1 MLLKETIIDLCGLA
15 SPSGFEERAFARI
28 KELLSPYVHEIK
40 TDAMGNLIAVKKC
53 GKPNAKKLMLNA
65 HMDEIGMIITGVEKG
80 FLRFSNLGGI
90 DPRMLPAREIKV
102 LTVPPI
108 FGVIDTMPPHAL
120 SDDEMD
126 KAIDSKKLFIDVGLS
141 DEEAKKRV
149 PLGTAAV
156 FAGGVDELTENIIC
170 GKALDDRACVAIVLK
185 TMEALSEKDLN
196 VDVYCLISTQ
206 EELGSRGAI
215 SGTYGINPDYA
226 VAIDVTHASTPDS
239 KKGETLEMRKG
250 AAIGVGP
257 NMNRKITNSLI
268 ALAKEKDIP
277 HQFEIMGGSSGTD
290 GWVIQVCR
298 EGVSTAVVSLPI
310 KYMHSPVE
318 TMDISDADAIV
329 SLLTEFTL
337 KIGEGGFLDA

>member
-15 SPSGFEERAFARI
+15 APSGFEERAFSRI
-28 KELLSPYVHEIK
+28 KELLSPYVDEIK
-40 TDAMGNLIAVKKC
+40 TDALGNLIAIKKC
-53 GKPNAKKLMLNA
+53 RKPSAKKLMLNA
-65 HMDEIGMIITGVEKG
+65 HMDEIGMIITGIEKG
-80 FLRFSNLGGI
+80 FLRFSNIGGI

-102 LTVPPI
+102 LTDPPI

-120 SDDEMD
+120 SSDEMD
-126 KAIDSKKLFIDVGLS
+126 KAIDPKKLFIDVGLS
-141 DEEAKKRV
+141 EEEAKKRV

-156 FAGGVDELTENIIC
+156 FAGGVDELNENIIC
-170 GKALDDRACVAIVLK
+170 GKALDDRACVAIVIK
-185 TMEALSEKDLN
+185 IMEELAEKDLN

-206 EELGSRGAI
+206 EEVGSRGAI

-226 VAIDVTHASTPDS
+226 VAIDVTHAATPDS

-257 NMNRKITNSLI
+257 NMNRNITNALL
-268 ALAKEKDIP
+268 ALAEEKNIP
-277 HQFEIMGGSSGTD
+277 YQLEVMSGSSGTD

-318 TMDISDADAIV
+318 TMDIADAESIV
-329 SLLTEFTL
+329 SLLTEFAL
-337 KIGEGGFLDA
+337 KLSEECLS

>member
-15 SPSGFEERAFARI
+15 APSGFEERAYSRI
-28 KELLSPYVHEIK
+28 KELLSPYVDEIK
-40 TDAMGNLIAVKKC
+40 TDSLGNLIAVKKC
-53 GKPNAKKLMLNA
+53 GKAGAKKLMFNA
-65 HMDEIGMIITGVEKG
+65 HMDEIGMIITGIEKG
-80 FLRFSNLGGI
+80 FLRFSNIGGI

-102 LTVPPI
+102 LTDPPI

-120 SDDEMD
+120 SDDDMD
-126 KAIDSKKLFIDVGLS
+126 KAIDAKKLFIDVGLS
-141 DEEAKKRV
+141 EEDAKKRI

-156 FAGGVDELTENIIC
+156 FAGGVDELNESVIC

-185 TMEALSEKDLN
+185 IMEELVEKNLN

-206 EELGSRGAI
+206 EEVGSRGAI

-226 VAIDVTHASTPDS
+226 VAIDVTHAATPDS
-239 KKGETLEMRKG
+239 KKGETFEMRKG

-257 NMNRKITNSLI
+257 NMNRNITNALI
-268 ALAKEKDIP
+268 ALAKEKEIP
-277 HQFEIMGGSSGTD
+277 YQLEVMSGSSGTD

-329 SLLTEFTL
+329 SILTEFALTL
-337 KIGEGGFLDA
+337 TEEGLA

>member
-15 SPSGFEERAFARI
+15 APSGFEERAFARI
-28 KELLSPYVHEIK
+28 KELLSPYVHEIS
-40 TDAMGNLIAVKKC
+40 TDAMGNLIAVKRC
-53 GKPNAKKLMLNA
+53 GKQGAKKLMLNA
-65 HMDEIGMIITGVEKG
+65 HMDEIGMIITGIDKG

-102 LTVPPI
+102 LTDPPI

-120 SDDEMD
+120 SDDDMD
-126 KAIDSKKLFIDVGLS
+126 KAIDSKKLFIDIGLS
-141 DEEAKKRV
+141 DEDAKKRV

-156 FAGGVDELTENIIC
+156 FAGGVDELTENVLC

-185 TMEALSEKDLN
+185 TMEVLSEKELD

-206 EELGSRGAI
+206 EEVGSRGAI

-226 VAIDVTHASTPDS
+226 VAIDVTHAATPDS

-250 AAIGVGP
+250 AAIGIGP
-257 NMNRKITNSLI
+257 NMNRKITNRLI
-268 ALAKEKDIP
+268 ALAEKKSIP
-277 HQFEIMGGSSGTD
+277 HQFEVMGGSSGTD

-329 SLLTEFTL
+329 SLLTAFTL
-337 KIGEGGFLDA
+337 SIGEGGFLDA

>member
-15 SPSGFEERAFARI
+15 APSGFEERAYSRI
-28 KELLSPYVHEIK
+28 KELLSPYVDEIK
-40 TDAMGNLIAVKKC
+40 TDSLGNLIAVKKC
-53 GKPNAKKLMLNA
+53 GKAGAKKLMFNA
-65 HMDEIGMIITGVEKG
+65 HMDEIGMIITGIEKG
-80 FLRFSNLGGI
+80 FLRFSNIGGI

-102 LTVPPI
+102 LTDPPI

-120 SDDEMD
+120 SDDDMD
-126 KAIDSKKLFIDVGLS
+126 KAIDAKKLFIDVGLS
-141 DEEAKKRV
+141 EEDAKKRI

-156 FAGGVDELTENIIC
+156 FAGGVDELNESVIC

-185 TMEALSEKDLN
+185 VMEELVEKDLN

-226 VAIDVTHASTPDS
+226 VAIDVTHAATPDS
-239 KKGETLEMRKG
+239 KKGETFEMRKG

-257 NMNRKITNSLI
+257 NMNRNITNALI

-277 HQFEIMGGSSGTD
+277 YQLEVMSGSSGTD

-318 TMDISDADAIV
+318 TMDISDANAIV
-329 SLLTEFTL
+329 SILTEFAL
-337 KIGEGGFLDA
+337 SLGEEGLA

>member
-15 SPSGFEERAFARI
+15 APSGFEERAYSRI
-28 KELLSPYVHEIK
+28 KELLSPYVDEIK
-40 TDAMGNLIAVKKC
+40 TDALGNLIAVKKC
-53 GKPNAKKLMLNA
+53 GMADAKKLMLNA
-65 HMDEIGMIITGVEKG
+65 HMDEIGMIVTGIEKG
-80 FLRFSNLGGI
+80 FLRFSNIGGI

-102 LTVPPI
+102 LTDPPI

-120 SDDEMD
+120 SDDDMD

-141 DEEAKKRV
+141 EEDAKKRI

-156 FAGGVDELTENIIC
+156 FAGGVDELNDSVIC
-170 GKALDDRACVAIVLK
+170 GKALDDRACVSIVIK
-185 TMEALSEKDLN
+185 IMEELAEKDLN

-206 EELGSRGAI
+206 EEVGSRGAI

-226 VAIDVTHASTPDS
+226 VAIDVTHAATPDS
-239 KKGETLEMRKG
+239 KKGETFEMRKG

-257 NMNRKITNSLI
+257 NMNRNITNALI
-268 ALAKEKDIP
+268 ALAVEKDIP
-277 HQFEIMGGSSGTD
+277 YQLEVMSGSSGTD

-318 TMDISDADAIV
+318 TMDISDAEAIV
-329 SLLTEFTL
+329 SLLAEFTL
-337 KIGEGGFLDA
+337 ALGEEGLD

>member
-1 MLLKETIIDLCGLA
+1 MLLKETIIDLCGLS

-28 KELLSPYVHEIK
+28 KEILYPYVDEIK
-40 TDAMGNLIAVKKC
+40 TDALGNLIAVKKC
-53 GKPNAKKLMLNA
+53 GKPGAKRLMLNA
-65 HMDEIGMIITGVEKG
+65 HMDEIGMIVTGIDKG
-80 FLRFSNLGGI
+80 FLRFSNIGGI

-102 LTVPPI
+102 LTDPPI

-126 KAIDSKKLFIDVGLS
+126 KAIDPKKLFIDVGLS
-141 DEEAKKRV
+141 EEEAKKRV

-156 FAGGVDELTENIIC
+156 FAGGVDELCENIIC
-170 GKALDDRACVAIVLK
+170 GKALDDRACVAIILK
-185 TMEALSEKDLN
+185 IMEDISEKNLN
-196 VDVYCLISTQ
+196 VDVFCLISTQ
-206 EELGSRGAI
+206 EEVGSRGAI

-226 VAIDVTHASTPDS
+226 VAIDVTHAATPDS
-239 KKGETLEMRKG
+239 KKGETLDMRKG

-257 NMNRKITNSLI
+257 NMNRNIMNSLI
-268 ALAKEKDIP
+268 ALAEEKNIP
-277 HQFEIMGGSSGTD
+277 YQLEIMSGSSGTD

-329 SLLTEFTL
+329 TLLTEFTV
-337 KIGEGGFLDA
+337 KIGEGGYLDA